1 METDPGRHCKACRPI
16 SGVVLDTRDRTESVA
31 DTWRDRS
38 MASAGAV
45 FRQNL
50 TPE

>member
-1 METDPGRHCKACRPI
+1 METDPGRHCKACRPE
-16 SGVVLDTRDRTESVA
+16 SGVALPPLRRAEAAA

-38 MASAGAV
+38 MASAGAA

-50 TPE
+50 TRE